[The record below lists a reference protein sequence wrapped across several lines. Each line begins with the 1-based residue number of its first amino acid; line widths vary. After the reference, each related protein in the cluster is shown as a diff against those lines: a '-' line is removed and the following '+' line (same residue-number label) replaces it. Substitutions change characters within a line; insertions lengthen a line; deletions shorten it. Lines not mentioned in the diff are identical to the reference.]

1 MGRSVLQQSKQEALL
16 YESINTLYHA
26 FYKHS
31 KTLEFKS
38 VFYHT
43 PNPNKTKHIN
53 KKPKCHSTLAT
64 HSTPSSSPTPSSP
77 PSPLPP
83 TTTPPTTAVR
93 SPAPAPP
100 LPTPASAPFLQTLTF
115 TRHQRSTFSRA
126 SSLDSKKRRGRRVVR
141 MRSRSSTGSVRGL
154 WDRSRGASAS
164 RERLTRMESRRR
176 WIMAS

>member
-126 SSLDSKKRRGRRVVR
+126 SSLDSKTRRRTSPSSLPIQTRLLFAAR
-141 MRSRSSTGSVRGL
+141 LSARSRAARHQRAL
-154 WDRSRGASAS
+154 RAQR
-164 RERLTRMESRRR
+164 
-176 WIMAS
+176 